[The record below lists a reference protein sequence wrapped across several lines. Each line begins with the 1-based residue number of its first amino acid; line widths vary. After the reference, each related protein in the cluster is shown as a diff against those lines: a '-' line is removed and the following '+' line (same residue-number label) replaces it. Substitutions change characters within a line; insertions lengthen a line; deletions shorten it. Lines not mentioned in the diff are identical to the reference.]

1 MNVKTSL
8 EMSKDIHKPEQLI
21 TEHIDIWTSSIL
33 AKSTSG
39 RGSSKKYELYGI
51 SKLRELILEL
61 AVRGKLVPQDTND
74 EPASVLLEKIAAEKA
89 RLIKEKLIKK
99 TKPLSIIN
107 NDEKYFELPEGWQW
121 VRLGTIF
128 NSIISGGTPSKNE
141 SLYWGGDI
149 PWASVKDLGKDKY
162 ILKTQDYIT
171 KKGLDAGSKLASE
184 NDIIICTRMGIGK
197 IGIAKVP
204 LAFNQ
209 DLKAVKLNSYISTDY
224 FLNTY
229 ASLKIEGT
237 GTTVK
242 GITQEQLLNYV
253 IALPPTA
260 EQKRIVAKVDELM
273 MLCDQL
279 EQQTEASIDAHATLV
294 EVLLATLTDSSDAD
308 ELAQNWAR
316 ISEHFDSLF
325 TTEQS
330 IEALKQTV
338 LQLAV
343 MGKLVPQ
350 NPNDEPASVLLEK
363 IAKEKEQLIKDKVI
377 KKEKPLPALTDNEK
391 VFELPSGWE
400 FSRLQQV
407 IDVRDGTHDSPKD
420 ASGNNTFPL
429 VTSKDFKD
437 GSINFNTARR
447 ISEADHI
454 KISQRSSV
462 DYEDILFSMIGG
474 NIGNQVMVLDTRPF
488 SIKNVALFKYYNKE
502 ITIPKFVKLYTE
514 FIAYQLQNSAR
525 GGAQPFVSL
534 SYLRSLVFALPP
546 AKEQLRIVAKVD
558 ELMAI
563 CDQLKA
569 KLQQSQETQ
578 VQLTDALVDK
588 ALG

>member
-8 EMSKDIHKPEQLI
+8 EVGKDANKPEQLI
-21 TEHIDIWTSSIL
+21 TEHIDIWTSAIL

-61 AVRGKLVPQDTND
+61 AVRGKLVPQDAND
-74 EPASVLLEKIAAEKA
+74 ESASVLLERIAAEKA
-89 RLIKEKLIKK
+89 QLIKEKVIKK
-99 TKPLSIIN
+99 TKPLSIIS

-128 NSIISGGTPSKNE
+128 NSIISGGTPSKSE

-209 DLKAVKLNSYISTDY
+209 DLKAVKLNSYISPDY

-253 IALPPTA
+253 IALPPFV

-294 EVLLATLTDSSDAD
+294 EVLLATLTDSADAD

-316 ISEHFDSLF
+316 ISEHFNSLF

-330 IEALKQTV
+330 IEVLKQTV

-350 NPNDEPASVLLEK
+350 DPNDEPASVLLEK
-363 IAKEKEQLIKDKVI
+363 IAEEKEQLVKDKVI
-377 KKEKPLPALTDNEK
+377 KKEKPLPAITDEEK
-391 VFELPSGWE
+391 PFELPQGWT
-400 FSRLQQV
+400 FCRL
-407 IDVRDGTHDSPKD
+407 IDLVTILGDGLHGTPKYTENGEYYFIN
-420 ASGNNTFPL
+420 GNNLNNGNIEIKPHTKKVSQDEYLRYKKPL
-429 VTSKDFKD
+429 CKSSVLVSINGTLGNVGFYNDEPVVLGKSACYFNLTNNTSKKYIKRLLESDIFLNYAD
-437 GSINFNTARR
+437 ITSTGS
-447 ISEADHI
+447 
-454 KISQRSSV
+454 
-462 DYEDILFSMIGG
+462 
-474 NIGNQVMVLDTRPF
+474 
-488 SIKNVALFKYYNKE
+488 
-502 ITIPKFVKLYTE
+502 TIRNLGLKAMRMFP
-514 FIAYQLQNSAR
+514 I
-525 GGAQPFVSL
+525 
-534 SYLRSLVFALPP
+534 ALPSL
-546 AKEQLRIVAKVD
+546 AEQHRIVAKVD

-563 CDQLKA
+563 CDQLKE

-578 VQLTDALVDK
+578 VQLTDALVDR
-588 ALG
+588 ALE

>member
-1 MNVKTSL
+1 
-8 EMSKDIHKPEQLI
+8 MSKDIHKPEQLI
-21 TEHIDIWTSSIL
+21 TEHIDIWTSAIL
-33 AKSTSG
+33 AKSSSG

-51 SKLRELILEL
+51 TKLRELILEL

-253 IALPPTA
+253 IALPPSV
-260 EQKRIVAKVDELM
+260 EQHRIVAKVDELM
-273 MLCDQL
+273 LLCDQL
-279 EQQTEASIDAHATLV
+279 EQQTEASIEAHATLV
-294 EVLLATLTDSSDAD
+294 EVLLATLIDSKDAD

-316 ISEHFDSLF
+316 VSEHFDSLF

-350 NPNDEPASVLLEK
+350 DPNDEPASVLLEK
-363 IAKEKEQLIKDKVI
+363 IAEEKEQLVKDKVI
-377 KKEKPLPALTDNEK
+377 KKEKPLPAITDEEK
-391 VFELPSGWE
+391 PFELPQGWT
-400 FSRLQQV
+400 FCRL
-407 IDVRDGTHDSPKD
+407 IDLVTILGDGLHGTPKYTENGEYYFIN
-420 ASGNNTFPL
+420 GNNLNNGNIEIKPHTKKVSQDEYLRYKKPL
-429 VTSKDFKD
+429 CKSSVLVSINGTLGNVGFYNDEPVVLGKSACYFNLTNNTSKKYIKRLLESDIFLNYAD
-437 GSINFNTARR
+437 ITSTGS
-447 ISEADHI
+447 
-454 KISQRSSV
+454 
-462 DYEDILFSMIGG
+462 
-474 NIGNQVMVLDTRPF
+474 
-488 SIKNVALFKYYNKE
+488 
-502 ITIPKFVKLYTE
+502 TIRNLGLKAMRMFP
-514 FIAYQLQNSAR
+514 I
-525 GGAQPFVSL
+525 
-534 SYLRSLVFALPP
+534 ALPSL
-546 AKEQLRIVAKVD
+546 AEQHRIVAKVD

-563 CDQLKA
+563 CDQLKE

-578 VQLTDALVDK
+578 VQLTDALIDR

>member
-1 MNVKTSL
+1 MNV

-33 AKSTSG
+33 AKSSSG

-273 MLCDQL
+273 LLCDQL

-294 EVLLATLTDSSDAD
+294 EVLLATLTDSTDSD

-330 IEALKQTV
+330 IDALKQTV

-350 NPNDEPASVLLEK
+350 NPNDEPASVLLDK
-363 IAKEKEQLIKDKVI
+363 IAEEKEQLIKDKVI

-563 CDQLKA
+563 CDQLKE

-578 VQLTDALVDK
+578 VQLTDALVDR

>member
-1 MNVKTSL
+1 
-8 EMSKDIHKPEQLI
+8 MSKDIHKPEQLI

-33 AKSTSG
+33 AKSSSG

-273 MLCDQL
+273 LLCDQL

-294 EVLLATLTDSSDAD
+294 EVLLATLTDSTDSD

-330 IEALKQTV
+330 IDALKQTV

-350 NPNDEPASVLLEK
+350 NPNDEPASVLLDK
-363 IAKEKEQLIKDKVI
+363 IAEEKEQLIKDKVI

-563 CDQLKA
+563 CDQLKE

-578 VQLTDALVDK
+578 VQLTDALVDR